1 MQPSSGSSRL
11 DLPPNSARLV
21 ADAAAAAAAAAT
33 ALESQPEE
41 EEAAAAAALP
51 SPLEEVY

>member
-21 ADAAAAAAAAAT
+21 ADAAAAAAAT

-41 EEAAAAAALP
+41 EEAAAAAAALP

>member
-11 DLPPNSARLV
+11 DLRPNSARLV
-21 ADAAAAAAAAAT
+21 ADAAAAAAT

-41 EEAAAAAALP
+41 EAAAAAAAALP